1 VEAPS
6 ECGRLGGLP
15 VTYDSLVDDYLSEA
29 HRNRPGTGCPASALA
44 GDIVRSDKQTRALV
58 AGKIRDN
65 LELMANLVRDTNQWD
80 KGKRGESIVRSRAIL
95 TYCARRGHQR
105 GSRGV
110 GRRAFARNP
119 EGRGATS
126 EESHLVKFPRD
137 YGADKL
143 TQCSATG
150 LVVGFFGDLLRWRWL
165 I

>member
-1 VEAPS
+1 
-6 ECGRLGGLP
+6 
-15 VTYDSLVDDYLSEA
+15 LSEA
-29 HRNRPGTGCPASALA
+29 HRNRPGTGCPVSALA
-44 GDIVRSDKQTRALV
+44 GDIVRSDKQTCALV

-65 LELMANLVRDTNQWD
+65 IELIANLVRDTNQWD
-80 KGKRGESIVRSRAIL
+80 KGERGESIVR
-95 TYCARRGHQR
+95 
-105 GSRGV
+105 SRGV

-126 EESHLVKFPRD
+126 AESHLVKFPRH

-150 LVVGFFGDLLRWRWL
+150 LVVGFFGDLLRWRWKAL